1 MSPHH
6 KEPMVYSVI
15 MVRTIDGHV
24 GSSYD
29 NYTNQGNSTEAG
41 AHFKAVRE
49 RSLKEGVECGAVWA
63 RTQLAESVAVAYSTT
78 DTHSLAHQQS
88 INYHGLCVNNDP
100 VVHKYM
106 QLRAQ
111 CLPCAIQ
118 KKRQNSAKTEER
130 REVRRGEGE
139 ERGEG

>member
-1 MSPHH
+1 M
-6 KEPMVYSVI
+6 
-15 MVRTIDGHV
+15 
-24 GSSYD
+24 
-29 NYTNQGNSTEAG
+29 
-41 AHFKAVRE
+41 
-49 RSLKEGVECGAVWA
+49 WA

-100 VVHKYM
+100 VVHKYT

-118 KKRQNSAKTEER
+118 KKRQHSAKTEEK
-130 REVRRGEGE
+130 EGKERRGE
-139 ERGEG
+139 RGRMRALKGVVPIYQFLINHRK